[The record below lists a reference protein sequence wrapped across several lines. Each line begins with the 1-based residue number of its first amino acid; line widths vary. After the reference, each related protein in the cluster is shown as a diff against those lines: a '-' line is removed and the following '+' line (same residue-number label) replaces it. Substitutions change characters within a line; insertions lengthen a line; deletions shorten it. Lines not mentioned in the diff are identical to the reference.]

1 MINEQDARR
10 HTCCFTG
17 HRPEKLSQSEQEIT
31 ALLETAISA
40 AINDGFT
47 TFITGMSRGVDL
59 WAAEA
64 VLRLRGEG
72 QALRLLCASPF
83 EGFEKSWPEE
93 WRNRYRRVRDR
104 SDEVNY
110 ICPSYS
116 RSCFQRRNE
125 WMVDRSA
132 RVIAVYTG
140 GRGGTKN
147 TVDYARARGIPVK
160 LVTGNRKFAS
170 FLHNFVTKC

>member
-1 MINEQDARR
+1 MLNEQNERK

-17 HRPEKLSQSEQEIT
+17 HRPEKLRQSEQEIT

-64 VLRLRGEG
+64 VLRLRGAG
-72 QALRLLCASPF
+72 QALRLVCASPF

-93 WRNRYRRVRDR
+93 WRNRYRRVREQ

-116 RSCFQRRNE
+116 RGCFQQRNE

-147 TVDYARARGIPVK
+147 TVDYAQTKGIPVK
-160 LVTGNRKFAS
+160 LVTETAK
-170 FLHNFVTKC
+170 LHHFCIIL